1 MNPAF
6 QYNASDIPMFQ
17 VYCECMEEA
26 FYQISIIYSFQKL
39 RKIFVES
46 VRLNILLFNLLTTVA
61 LRSMKVKTNLDLLF
75 CLSPTFQKS
84 NADPVSTD
92 VCKSSIESFFTKS
105 FQYVLQTIPTNILIF
120 VNITGLRIYLDV
132 NYST

>member
-1 MNPAF
+1 MYGRSILSNF
-6 QYNASDIPMFQ
+6 DYLF
-17 VYCECMEEA
+17 
-26 FYQISIIYSFQKL
+26 ISEVTKIYE
-39 RKIFVES
+39 IFVES
-46 VRLNILLFNLLTTVA
+46 VRFTILLFYVLTTVA

-105 FQYVLQTIPTNILIF
+105 FQYVLQT
-120 VNITGLRIYLDV
+120 VRK
-132 NYST
+132 

>member
-1 MNPAF
+1 MHRTF
-6 QYNASDIPMFQ
+6 QCFKYIANVWKKHFIKFRLFIHFRSYEKIRKI
-17 VYCECMEEA
+17 
-26 FYQISIIYSFQKL
+26 YQ
-39 RKIFVES
+39 IFVES
-46 VRLNILLFNLLTTVA
+46 VKVSILLFYLLTTVA

-105 FQYVLQTIPTNILIF
+105 FQYVLQTIPTNISILL
-120 VNITGLRIYLDV
+120 NITGLRIYLDV
-132 NYST
+132 HYST